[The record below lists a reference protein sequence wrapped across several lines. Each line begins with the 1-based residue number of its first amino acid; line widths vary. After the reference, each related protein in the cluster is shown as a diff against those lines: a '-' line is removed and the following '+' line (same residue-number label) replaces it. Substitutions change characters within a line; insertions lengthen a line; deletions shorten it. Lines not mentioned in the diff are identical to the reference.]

1 MARKVAKLEVGGSR
15 GWRGMLFLDERVEDC
30 SDSHHSRAA
39 GAIPATPANE
49 SLPSGKDRDS
59 QKSGCEMSHVW

>member
-1 MARKVAKLEVGGSR
+1 MEVGGSR

-39 GAIPATPANE
+39 GVIPATPANE
-49 SLPSGKDRDS
+49 SLQSEKDRDS

>member
-1 MARKVAKLEVGGSR
+1 
-15 GWRGMLFLDERVEDC
+15 MLFLDERVKDC

-49 SLPSGKDRDS
+49 RLPSGKDRDS
-59 QKSGCEMSHVW
+59 QKSGCEMSLVW